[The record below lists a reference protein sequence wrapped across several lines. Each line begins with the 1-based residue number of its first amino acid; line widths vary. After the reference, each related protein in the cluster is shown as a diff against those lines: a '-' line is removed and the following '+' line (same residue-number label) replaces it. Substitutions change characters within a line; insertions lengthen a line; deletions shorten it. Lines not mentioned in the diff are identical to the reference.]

1 MFEASQEYV
10 KSCLKTNQ
18 KQSQT
23 KPLILKA
30 VDIGYKQKSLGPR
43 LRGPEFQELRATSC
57 AAMGKPFNVPE
68 PQCCEE
74 EAKELHHVY

>member
-1 MFEASQEYV
+1 
-10 KSCLKTNQ
+10 
-18 KQSQT
+18 
-23 KPLILKA
+23 
-30 VDIGYKQKSLGPR
+30 
-43 LRGPEFQELRATSC
+43 QELRATSC